1 MFTQARPILTAL
13 ILLRLLVTADRP
25 SCQHK
30 PAPDSM
36 TQRYNQSNKATSA
49 LEEKQL
55 QSGVAGSILK
65 DWDKNGNDTAI
76 TDDKSEEEAS
86 GTTTDKIDENVAEE
100 VTTTT
105 RPPPEENEEK
115 GTDLQYLSF
124 TKYNEEIKGDVDK
137 FEGSAQKL
145 DTDSSKALDE
155 SDKYGKTLKELQD
168 TSKTFK
174 QVVRH
179 FGDVVVEEHHRH
191 VDGIK
196 EKLGSAQEMGEGQE
210 GSQEEHQETGT
221 VNEVKENLG
230 AEGHLENHQEKLD
243 TEESRRLEHK
253 DWKEKGSRT
262 TVQELSPEDQE
273 SLVQKLKLADIDE
286 SHWNNA
292 NLNLVL
298 SWDANTSLELALV
311 QSPENLTTENP
322 ISISSDENKHSQ
334 RDSLDDG
341 IFEVNTKKPENS
353 AWITTKTDSEKL
365 TPGHFDVFIFNN
377 NNKDGAPAVDFQ
389 CLIKFDTGTGEPEK
403 AVKAVSG
410 TLGAE
415 DMGHPF
421 EVIVGEAG
429 EVTVQVPARAF

>member
-65 DWDKNGNDTAI
+65 DWDKNGNDTTM
-76 TDDKSEEEAS
+76 TDDESGEEAN
-86 GTTTDKIDENVAEE
+86 GTATDKIDENAAEE
-100 VTTTT
+100 VIDTTTT

-210 GSQEEHQETGT
+210 GSQEEHQD
-221 VNEVKENLG
+221 
-230 AEGHLENHQEKLD
+230 HHQTKLD
-243 TEESRRLEHK
+243 TE

-262 TVQELSPEDQE
+262 TVQVLSQQDQE
-273 SLVQKLKLADIDE
+273 SLVQKLKLEDE

-298 SWDANTSLELALV
+298 SWDANTSLELTLV
-311 QSPENLTTENP
+311 QSPEQNTTENP
-322 ISISSDENKHSQ
+322 ISISSDEQKQSQ
-334 RDSLDDG
+334 RHSLDNG

-353 AWITTKTDSEKL
+353 AWITTDSEKKL
-365 TPGHFDVFIFNN
+365 TQGHFDVFIFN

-389 CLIKFDTGTGEPEK
+389 CLIKFDPGKEELK
-403 AVKAVSG
+403 KVKAVSG

-421 EVIVGEAG
+421 EVIVSEAG
-429 EVTVQVPARAF
+429 EVTVQVPALAF